1 MNGKRQKIKKY
12 KINMQTRRTLQA
24 YTFISPFII
33 GLLVFFIFPIF
44 VSVKLSFGRLVSL
57 RGFVIEWAGVE
68 QYIYAFTVDV
78 NFVPM
83 LLNVISSTLTRLPL
97 ILVFSLIIAIMINKN
112 IRFKGLFRIIYF
124 LPFLLGTGDVMRQL
138 VSQQID
144 QQVLAA
150 ALPFILPRGLL
161 QYMGAAVIEFVGSF
175 FSMIVLSLW
184 SSGVQILLFLS
195 ALQGITASLYESAK
209 VDGATEWDVFWKITV
224 PMVAPMMQL
233 VIVYSILDS
242 FTSQNNQVLNYIREQ
257 AFTTVGGGRFE
268 YAAAIGWVY
277 FTFIILLVTVVMSV
291 MNVYIKH
298 FEKVEVKRDDIY

>member
-1 MNGKRQKIKKY
+1 MNENGTKIKRY
-12 KINMQTRRTLQA
+12 RLSMQTRRNLQA
-24 YTFISPFII
+24 YTFISPFIV
-33 GLLVFFIFPIF
+33 GMCVFFLFPLF
-44 VSVKLSFGRLVSL
+44 VSIKLSFGKLVSL
-57 RGFVIEWAGVE
+57 RGFVIEWSGFE
-68 QYIYAFTVDV
+68 QYFYAFTVDV

-83 LLNVISSTLTRLPL
+83 ILNVISSTLTRLPL
-97 ILVFSLIIAIMINKN
+97 ILVFSLIIAIMINKD

-138 VSQQID
+138 VNQQID

-161 QYMGAAVIEFVGSF
+161 IYMGTAVVGFVETF
-175 FSMIVLSLW
+175 FNTIVLSLW

-209 VDGATEWDVFWKITV
+209 VDGANEWDVFWKITV

-242 FTSQNNQVLNYIREQ
+242 FTAQNNQVLSYIRDQ
-257 AFTTVGGGRFE
+257 AFTTVGGGKFE
-268 YAAAIGWVY
+268 YAAAIGWIY
-277 FTFIILLVTVVMSV
+277 FVFIILLVSVVIGI
-291 MNVYIKH
+291 MNVYIRGI
-298 FEKVEVKRDDIY
+298 EKVEVKRDDIY